1 MNNFTIKSKLYALAT
16 FIFVCLLSLAA
27 LSNYSFSRTTRL
39 NNTRLLLQ
47 KSTTDMLML
56 RRNEK
61 DFLARLDLKYQQ
73 QFKNNMAILLT
84 EINQTLS
91 NIRLM
96 NLHQGSSSSSL
107 IQDIQAYHSAFN
119 DLVTLHQKIGLT
131 PSSGLRGHLR
141 QAVHQAEHELKQLK
155 QIQLTADMLMLR
167 RNEKDFMLRKLPKYI
182 AKFNRNYAIFMQ
194 HLLASE
200 LNQQNKTL
208 ISDKMKTYQAGFIA
222 LSQGYKQLGLTPQ
235 SGLHGK
241 MRNTVH
247 KTETIFNDLNQTLT
261 NKLTQEEQ
269 QIQMQFLLLFGL
281 TLCLIMALLLTITHA
296 VNSRMTQ
303 FKNHLADIA
312 LKKGDLSKTLKL
324 TGNDEI
330 TEVSKLFNQFIS
342 NLKTVFQQIPQFS
355 ERLEQASNDNVAVS
369 EQTLQLSVAQQEET
383 EQITLA
389 MQQMLIA
396 SNEITENI
404 HNAANSAEEA
414 NKSAQKGKD
423 AIQSVDTSINS
434 LAESLKESTEVTK
447 NLEKDSANISM
458 VLEVIQGIA
467 EQTNL
472 LALNAAIEAARAGEQ
487 GRGFAVVADEV
498 RTLAQRTQDST
509 HQIQSLIDNLQTNV
523 NNTVSLMQEG
533 STFATA
539 TAKNSTSA
547 IQTLDE
553 VSDSVNKI
561 FELNTTIASTAEE
574 QTAVSN
580 NINKHVLNINEMTKD
595 AVSHSNIVN
604 QSSHKIKDIAVDIH
618 LLTTN
623 YKFS

>member
-1 MNNFTIKSKLYALAT
+1 MNNFSIKSKLYALAT

-61 DFLARLDLKYQQ
+61 DFLAQLDLKYQQ
-73 QFKNNMAILLT
+73 QFKKNMAILLT

-96 NLHQGSSSSSL
+96 NLQQKSSSSSL
-107 IQDIQAYHSAFN
+107 IQDIQSYQSAFN
-119 DLVTLHQKIGLT
+119 DLVKLHQEIGLS

-167 RNEKDFMLRKLPKYI
+167 RNEKDFMLRKLPKYLD
-182 AKFNRNYAIFMQ
+182 KFNHNYAIFMQ
-194 HLLASE
+194 HLLSSE
-200 LNQQNKTL
+200 LSQQNKQL
-208 ISDKMKTYQAGFIA
+208 ITDKMKTYQTGFIA

-241 MRNTVH
+241 MRNTIH
-247 KTETIFNDLNQTLT
+247 KTEIIFTALNQTLT

-296 VNSRMTQ
+296 VNSRISH
-303 FKNHLADIA
+303 FKTHLADIA
-312 LKKGDLSKTLKL
+312 LKKGDLSNSLQL
-324 TGNDEI
+324 TGHDEI
-330 TEVSKLFNQFIS
+330 TEISKLFNQFIS
-342 NLKTVFQQIPQFS
+342 NLKIIFQQIPEFS
-355 ERLEQASNDNVAVS
+355 ERLEQASNDNVVVS
-369 EQTLQLSVAQQEET
+369 EQTHQLSVAQLEET

-389 MQQMLIA
+389 MQQMLVA
-396 SNEITENI
+396 ANEITENI
-404 HNAANSAEEA
+404 HTAANSAEEA

-423 AIQSVDTSINS
+423 AIQSVDRSINS
-434 LAESLKESTEVTK
+434 LAQSLKDSTEVTK

-553 VSDSVNKI
+553 VSYSVNKI

-580 NINKHVLNINEMTKD
+580 NINNHVLNINEMTKD
-595 AVSHSNIVN
+595 AVSHSNILN

-618 LLTTN
+618 LLTSN